1 MSDSWAESQ
10 AQREID
16 RKAYDEATA
25 EDLEKVE
32 AIIGYAARHYNQ
44 GGWDLV
50 VECWEPYEVY
60 RYLVE
65 ARGDPDTALTNIA
78 RDIGLVDDHR
88 RDVQGA

>member
-1 MSDSWAESQ
+1 MSADWAESV
-10 AQREID
+10 ARREAD
-16 RKAYDEATA
+16 KAAYEEASA

-60 RYLVE
+60 RYLVD
-65 ARGDPDTALTNIA
+65 AQGDPDSALTNIA
-78 RDIGLVDDHR
+78 RDIGMVDDHR